1 MKKKI
6 IGITLACVLGTTM
19 VFASGADAFA
29 ATNAFEEGTQGSLG
43 DYESSMYPNTSFASD
58 EWRNKKGYNS
68 FYFTQ
73 LGDEVMPIGGWSSPP
88 PAMTV
93 SWPDY
98 AGDPSKTL
106 DPVSYP
112 NQITL
117 ENYQTM
123 KESGINFIHG
133 LHDKWTSDPASHTA
147 VMDALKYANEVG
159 MVYIVKDD
167 TAYENINKYGVNA
180 MDLLSQEY
188 MTQPAYG
195 GTGFVDEPGVKHF
208 EDLGSATQAWRSHE
222 IYGETKLAFVNH
234 LPSYAFDGV
243 LWHGAH
249 VDANTIND
257 PNAIPDL
264 DGDGSPDSAYPVYSD
279 NYDAYVE
286 KAIKDTYAQVYSY
299 DFYAYP
305 YTYAGNTEDPNSW
318 LNYRAV
324 LEPKFYQTLND
335 IRKKTVEANVPFW
348 SFVQVG
354 SYTPL
359 AGSVD
364 QLRKLTYS
372 EIAMPVHTA
381 LAYGAKGIQ
390 WFNYWQPVE
399 FHPTHQL
406 CGMVDHDGTPLDYY
420 YYCQAVNRQ
429 IAAVDH
435 VLMKSASKGVIYVG
449 STLDPHLNH
458 NRFTQNGEVF
468 DELTSYGAVTSVTGL
483 NDDEKDVHSNAV
495 VGCFEYQDK
504 GYAYYIA
511 SANVDS
517 SSTARNGADPM
528 HRGDNSVITLNFDGE
543 YTVEKIQSAE
553 STTHTGNSITVT
565 LTAGEGALI
574 VVRNK

>member
-1 MKKKI
+1 MKKRI
-6 IGITLACVLGTTM
+6 IGITLTCVLGSTM
-19 VFASGADAFA
+19 VFAPVVGAFA
-29 ATNAFEEGTQGSLG
+29 ATNAFEEGTKGALG
-43 DYESSMYPNTSFASD
+43 DYESSMYPDTSFASD
-58 EWRNKKGYNS
+58 EWRKEKGYNS

-98 AGDPSKTL
+98 AGNPANTL
-106 DPVSYP
+106 APVSYP

-117 ENYQTM
+117 SNYQTM

-133 LHDKWTSDPASHTA
+133 LHDKWTSDPASHSA
-147 VMDALKYANEVG
+147 VMDALKYAGEVG

-180 MDLLSQEY
+180 IDLLSQEY

-208 EDLGSATQAWRSHE
+208 EALGSATQVWRAHE

-257 PNAIPDL
+257 PNCIPDL
-264 DGDGSPDSAYPVYSD
+264 DGDGRPDSAYPAYSN

-286 KAIKDTYAQVYSY
+286 KALADTQPQVYSY

-305 YTYAGNTEDPNSW
+305 YTYEGNTADSASW

-324 LEPKFYQTLND
+324 LEPKFYQSLND
-335 IRKKTVEANVPFW
+335 IRKKTIEANVPFW

-354 SYTPL
+354 SYTP
-359 AGSVD
+359 AGVGVTP
-364 QLRKLTYS
+364 RELTYS

-406 CGMVDHDGTPLDYY
+406 CGMVDHNGNKLDYY
-420 YYCQAVNRQ
+420 YYCQAVNEQ

-435 VLMKSASKGVIYVG
+435 VLMKSASKGIIYVG
-449 STLDPHLNH
+449 STLDPHINH
-458 NRFTQNGEVF
+458 NRFQQNGEVF
-468 DELTSYGAVTSVTGL
+468 DELTSYGAVTSVTRG
-483 NDDEKDVHSNAV
+483 DVNSNAV

-511 SANVDS
+511 SANVES
-517 SSTARNGADPM
+517 SSDARNGQDPM
-528 HRGDNSVITLNFDGE
+528 HTGANSTITLNFDGE
-543 YTVEKIQSAE
+543 YTVEKIQRNPALFKTE

-574 VVRNK
+574 VVRKK